1 MKTQLLPFTLFFLFV
16 SCTAPKFYYQRVN
29 NIPTNSPNFDVDIYM
44 HGDTAPEKP
53 HFEIVEIYMVEK
65 GKLDKSTIIK
75 KLEFEAIKEGV
86 DAVIDVEYWIEK
98 EQTINAL
105 TVIVDLLDEDGETTY
120 VFANFTH
127 IRGIGIKFLENID
140 YVHEL
145 PEFEYVYIIDDE
157 TGFPSP
163 YFKFEYTL
171 TGQEHMVYPEADG
184 ALEIYKKYFQF
195 YSDYHLLHQR
205 EGWTYVKKHNQM
217 TGRRMINED
226 GLTLKRCIPEYDKNG
241 KMTALTIV
249 HPSSWTKGTEK
260 VIYHYDET
268 GKLFGRTVLTHEEVK
283 IFEQYVFVEERL
295 SGRKIKITIPGQAG
309 YLFSTSV
316 VYYSP
321 DYLEK
326 YYHDEYAAKKHGL
339 SQN

>member
-1 MKTQLLPFTLFFLFV
+1 
-16 SCTAPKFYYQRVN
+16 
-29 NIPTNSPNFDVDIYM
+29 M

-145 PEFEYVYIIDDE
+145 PEFEYVYIIDAE
-157 TGFPSP
+157 TGFPTP
-163 YFKFEYTL
+163 CFKIEYAL
-171 TGQEHMVYPEADG
+171 TGQEHKVYPETESAMD
-184 ALEIYKKYFQF
+184 IYRKYFQF

-205 EGWTYVKKHNQM
+205 EGWAYIKKDGKV
-217 TGRRMINED
+217 TRRMMINEE
-226 GLTLKRCIPEYDKNG
+226 GLTLKKCIPEYDKNG

-249 HPSSWTKGTEK
+249 HPGSWTKGTEK
-260 VIYHYDET
+260 VIYHYDEK
-268 GKLFGRTVLTHEEVK
+268 GKLFGRTVLTHEKVK

-295 SGRKIKITIPGQAG
+295 SGRKIKITIPGQVG

-316 VYYSP
+316 VYITVLTISKSTTRTNMP
-321 DYLEK
+321 RKNTDFPR
-326 YYHDEYAAKKHGL
+326 
-339 SQN
+339 N